1 MNLMYSIHYFA
12 SVREQLDCSE
22 ESIEATDA
30 IATVADLVKLLA
42 ARGGAWTMLANR
54 QQVLIAVNQ
63 AVSDHEQAL
72 TGNDEIA
79 FFPPMTGG

>member
-1 MNLMYSIHYFA
+1 MYSIHYFA

>member
-54 QQVLIAVNQ
+54 QQVLIAV
-63 AVSDHEQAL
+63 DKCR
-72 TGNDEIA
+72 
-79 FFPPMTGG
+79 P